1 MQSEY
6 SRRIFRQFFCSSFST
21 HVKPLSSIWFEW
33 LGWKKNRLAE
43 RNVSPIVVGIAMT
56 FAMSSCRN
64 ECWAEEAIGLILVL
78 VDDLSRL

>member
-6 SRRIFRQFFCSSFST
+6 SRRIFRQFFLHLFPT
-21 HVKPLSSIWFEW
+21 HVKPLGSIWFEW
-33 LGWKKNRLAE
+33 LGWKKDRLAE

-64 ECWAEEAIGLILVL
+64 ECRAEEVVGLIWF
-78 VDDLSRL
+78 S